1 MKCTLFFVWNHPSM
15 LPLSVCVYAH
25 AYRPSSV
32 MKLAS
37 WLCLLFL
44 SLWLLLGNFLSR
56 ALFFLH
62 ALCHGTVYGYTVVW
76 ASFWEIPKLSLA
88 LRWARRSICFWP
100 QMLRLLGCIWKAWAT
115 FFPFQALYKNSDIC
129 KTSLKNKLGWRWWRA
144 PAITVL
150 GK

>member
-1 MKCTLFFVWNHPSM
+1 MKCALFFVWNHPSM

-25 AYRPSSV
+25 SHRPLSV

-44 SLWLLLGNFLSR
+44 SLWLFLGNLP
-56 ALFFLH
+56 LG
-62 ALCHGTVYGYTVVW
+62 LCFSYMLCVTGLCMVW
-76 ASFWEIPKLSLA
+76 ASFWEIPKLSPA
-88 LRWARRSICFWP
+88 LRWAQHSVCFWP

-115 FFPFQALYKNSDIC
+115 FFPFQALYKTSDIC
-129 KTSLKNKLGWRWWRA
+129 KTSLKNKLGWRWWCA
-144 PAITVL
+144 PAIAVL